1 MLGKIVQSYRDLV
14 VWNKAMELVTEIYR
28 VSQNFP
34 KDELFGLMSQIRRA
48 AVSVPSNIAEGHGKL
63 SRKEYQHFLG
73 HARGS
78 LAEVETQMTIAQNLG
93 YLNAEVVSRMLD
105 LSAEVGRILNGLL
118 ASLKSKE

>member
-1 MLGKIVQSYRDLV
+1 MAKIVQSYRDLV

-28 VSQNFP
+28 VSQSFP
-34 KDELFGLMSQIRRA
+34 KEELFGLMSQIRRA

-105 LSAEVGRILNGLL
+105 LSGEVGRILNGLL
-118 ASLKSKE
+118 ASLKRKD

>member
-1 MLGKIVQSYRDLV
+1 MAKIVQSYRDLV
-14 VWNKAMELVTEIYR
+14 VWNKAMQLVTEIYR

-34 KDELFGLMSQIRRA
+34 KEELFGLMSQIRRA

-78 LAEVETQMTIAQNLG
+78 LAEVETQMMIAQNLG
-93 YLNAEVVSRMLD
+93 YLNAEVVSRILD